1 MDYML
6 KPEDFVGVTFWI
18 ISVSMVASTAFF
30 FLEANSVLNSG
41 QLQLE

>member
-18 ISVSMVASTAFF
+18 ISVSMVAATAFF
-30 FLEANSVLNSG
+30 LFRS
-41 QLQLE
+41 Q

>member
-18 ISVSMVASTAFF
+18 ISVSMVASTGFSLKPTV
-30 FLEANSVLNSG
+30 FLNTG
-41 QLQLE
+41 KPR